1 MAAPTNQAN
10 YQTRRS
16 IADTTT
22 DLRTTSLI
30 RQSQKPE
37 GKQMERI
44 QNFQSVRK
52 LSKKFRGAEDFTAKS
67 KMLNLD

>member
-1 MAAPTNQAN
+1 
-10 YQTRRS
+10 
-16 IADTTT
+16 
-22 DLRTTSLI
+22 
-30 RQSQKPE
+30 
-37 GKQMERI
+37 MERI